1 MICLRDILFR
11 FSILIIVVYKYF
23 KYEHGS
29 VNAIL
34 TIVDMFTNRVHLF
47 PISSDFYQSIFKSLN
62 VRSRLTVAM
71 HQQANRRVENRNKLI
86 ETYLRLYIIENSQW
100 PTLLPIA
107 GLSQSQPLTSLDH
120 KSSSEVDLGY
130 VP

>member
-1 MICLRDILFR
+1 MVQLMRYLLLWICLQTEFI
-11 FSILIIVVYKYF
+11 YF
-23 KYEHGS
+23 PFQ
-29 VNAIL
+29 AIL
-34 TIVDMFTNRVHLF
+34 
-47 PISSDFYQSIFKSLN
+47 SIDFKSLN
-62 VRSRLTVAM
+62 VRSQLTVAM
-71 HQQANRRVENRNKLI
+71 HQQTNRRVENRNKLI

-107 GLSQSQPLTSLDH
+107 EFVLNSQPLTSLDH